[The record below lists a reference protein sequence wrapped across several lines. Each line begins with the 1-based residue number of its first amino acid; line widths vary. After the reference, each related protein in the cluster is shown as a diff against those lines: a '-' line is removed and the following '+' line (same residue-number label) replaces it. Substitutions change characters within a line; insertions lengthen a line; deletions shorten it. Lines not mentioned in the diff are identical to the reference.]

1 MTLKQ
6 IELLREI
13 VRQSMNI
20 SAAALALGT
29 SQPGVSRQIQDLE
42 RELGTPLLV
51 RKRNRIVAL
60 TEAGRMVLTAAERLL
75 GEVENIRLIGAE
87 VRHTG
92 GRLVVA
98 TTHLHARYTLLGPF
112 QRLRTMHAEVELLLL
127 QSVADDIDKLVAAGD
142 ADIGVGTGENGD
154 IAAPSPRIARLAGE
168 VLRRSAIIPIGHP
181 LARRSR
187 LSLEELGS
195 YPLVG
200 YGACS
205 PTGLHIGRAFAA
217 LGITPNYIVRA
228 SDFGR
233 HQGVCRSGHWR
244 GDRADC
250 MHHAIQAAESGRGGR
265 HRPAAR
271 GADGHY
277 HAAGYVSPPACGRF
291 CPHDRTVLDALG
303 HPAGPGRRRVAIR
316 VCSFVMEPSD
326 IGL

>member
-87 VRHTG
+87 VRRTG

-112 QRLRTMHAEVELLLL
+112 QRLRTMHSEVELLLL

-181 LARRSR
+181 LARRPR
-187 LSLEELGS
+187 LSLEELGT

-217 LGITPNYIVRA
+217 VGITPNYIVRA
-228 SDFGR
+228 SDSDVIKAYVAQGIGVGIVPTACITQSRPPNLVVADVTALLPEARTVITMRRDMYLRR
-233 HQGVCRSGHWR
+233 HVVDFVRMIAPAWTRS
-244 GDRADC
+244 
-250 MHHAIQAAESGRGGR
+250 AIQRAQEEG
-265 HRPAAR
+265 
-271 GADGHY
+271 
-277 HAAGYVSPPACGRF
+277 V
-291 CPHDRTVLDALG
+291 
-303 HPAGPGRRRVAIR
+303 
-316 VCSFVMEPSD
+316 
-326 IGL
+326 